1 MALMQRTQVIWQGFI
16 GAPGYSTFYT
26 RVSDPSQHDTRLAA
40 ATLRDAFSALATR
53 FPQDVTF
60 TFPQETELIED
71 TTGEMVDLMTFEPP
85 LADVDGMAGGPYS
98 AASGAAIEWRT
109 LGVRRG
115 RRVRGRTFF
124 VPLANSQYE
133 EDGTL
138 SQTLMNGLEA
148 FAEEIADE
156 EGPQFLVWSRPI
168 RNPDTGAIIEEGSS
182 HRISSGSVRDRVAV
196 LRSRRD

>member
-1 MALMQRTQVIWQGFI
+1 MQRTQVIWRGFI

-40 ATLRDAFSALATR
+40 ETLRDAFTALAPR
-53 FPQDVTF
+53 FPSDIRF

-71 TTGEMVDLMTFEPP
+71 TTGEMVDLMTMEP
-85 LADVDGMAGGPYS
+85 LVAGVQGMAGGPYS

-124 VPLANSQYE
+124 VPLANTTYE
-133 EDGTL
+133 DDGTL
-138 SQTLMNGLEA
+138 TSALIGGLED
-148 FAEEIADE
+148 FAEEISDPL
-156 EGPQFLVWSRPI
+156 GPQFLVWSRPV
-168 RNPDTGAIIEEGSS
+168 RDEETGAILDEGSS
-182 HRISSGSVRDRVAV
+182 HRITSGSVRDRVAV